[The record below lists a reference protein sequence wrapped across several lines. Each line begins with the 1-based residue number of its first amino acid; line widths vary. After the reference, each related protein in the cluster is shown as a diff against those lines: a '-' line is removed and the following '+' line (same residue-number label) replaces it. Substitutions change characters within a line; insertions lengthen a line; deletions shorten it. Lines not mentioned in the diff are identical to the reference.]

1 MTTGAYLDFERPI
14 IELEEKIAEM
24 ESMAKERGI
33 DVSAELSTLQAK
45 LTRLK
50 EDIFTSLSPIQQV
63 QLARHPRRPYPL
75 DFIERCFTD
84 WFELHGD
91 RAYADDHAMI
101 SGLARFDGQPVMVIG
116 QQKGRGTK
124 ENLRRNFGMPHPEG
138 YRKALRLM
146 HLAEKFGH
154 PIITLIDTPGAY
166 PGIGAEERGQAEAI
180 ARNLR
185 EMAALQVPTI
195 SVVTGEGASGGAL
208 GIGITDRI
216 LILENA
222 FYSVISPEG
231 CAAILW
237 KDGEK
242 RDLAARAMKITAR
255 DLYELG
261 VVDEIVVEPMG
272 GVPANGRVAER
283 GRDSRRSPQRL
294 AGADSLLN
302 ELSHL
307 DAEGRARMVDVSEK
321 AVTRRIARASGSLM
335 MSSQALDQL
344 ASGRLPKGDALAVA
358 RVAGIQAAK
367 ETARLVPLCHPL
379 PLDHVAVE
387 AELDPH
393 LPGVRVTSEVIV
405 TARTGAEMEALVAVS
420 GALLAIYDMA
430 KSVDRSMTLGAI
442 RLEQKTGGASGTY
455 VREKSE

>member
-1 MTTGAYLDFERPI
+1 MKTGAYLDFERPI

-24 ESMAKERGI
+24 ESMAEERGI

-50 EDIFTSLSPIQQV
+50 EDIFTNLSPIQQV

-84 WFELHGD
+84 WIELHGD
-91 RAYADDHAMI
+91 RTYADDHAMI

-146 HLAEKFGH
+146 HLAQKFSH

-185 EMAALQVPTI
+185 EMAALRVPTI

-242 RDLAARAMKITAR
+242 RDLAARAMKITAH

-261 VVDEIVVEPMG
+261 IVDEIVVEPRG
-272 GVPANGRVAER
+272 GAHTDYA
-283 GRDSRRSPQRL
+283 
-294 AGADSLLN
+294 
-302 ELSHL
+302 
-307 DAEGRARMVDVSEK
+307 
-321 AVTRRIARASGSLM
+321 
-335 MSSQALDQL
+335 
-344 ASGRLPKGDALAVA
+344 AVA
-358 RVAGIQAAK
+358 RAVEDAVRRHLAEITAWNSDDRIKRRQEKYRQMGAWQSEAGIHAARRSDSPAP
-367 ETARLVPLCHPL
+367 TA
-379 PLDHVAVE
+379 
-387 AELDPH
+387 
-393 LPGVRVTSEVIV
+393 S
-405 TARTGAEMEALVAVS
+405 
-420 GALLAIYDMA
+420 
-430 KSVDRSMTLGAI
+430 
-442 RLEQKTGGASGTY
+442 
-455 VREKSE
+455 